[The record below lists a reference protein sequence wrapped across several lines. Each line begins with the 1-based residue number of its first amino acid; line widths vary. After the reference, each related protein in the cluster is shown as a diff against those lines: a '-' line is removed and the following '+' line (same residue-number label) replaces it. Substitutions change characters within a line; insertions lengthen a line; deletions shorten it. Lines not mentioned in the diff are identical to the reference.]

1 MTEFPN
7 KKTDF
12 RYFNDGFEIDKDGFS
27 NNNSQFY
34 FFRGLHLS
42 VWCPLQSPTEYSSAK
57 KRLKPSF
64 LDQNLQYD
72 S

>member
-34 FFRGLHLS
+34 FFRRRLMLLAARSLACCTEVRYLEVS
-42 VWCPLQSPTEYSSAK
+42 VYCA
-57 KRLKPSF
+57 
-64 LDQNLQYD
+64 
-72 S
+72 